1 MEFILHKTRLD
12 GAEINKSLLALKECI
27 RALDQEKKHTPFRG
41 SKLTMVLRDSFTG
54 NCKTMMIAN
63 VSPCLSCSEHTLNT
77 LRYADRVKELRKE
90 RNDKDLL
97 AKEEKDPSEV
107 LAQMLMMP
115 RQHTKTVKYN
125 LEVKKNLGIQIDK
138 DNKIVSGNAQNAN
151 NQAAKGPLHI
161 NQLINSKNFVIS
173 KDKNNNN
180 MAENINKN
188 YNDNNNYN
196 QKNNN
201 NQYGSQKSYDDNM
214 LFNNN
219 IYMNLNNNIKEN
231 QKGTRTNSA
240 KTPNPN
246 NFNAPDLMRQDNNNG
261 VYNNYAKNQVKN
273 NLATNNQEQR
283 SNNNL
288 ILANVNNQMNNL
300 NVNQNNFEGE
310 IDFDNYI
317 SKYSFSA
324 IRSEDDFQKLSNE
337 HEKLINNIL
346 QEEEEFIQLHKNH
359 IDEVVDLV
367 KQVF

>member
-1 MEFILHKTRLD
+1 
-12 GAEINKSLLALKECI
+12 
-27 RALDQEKKHTPFRG
+27 
-41 SKLTMVLRDSFTG
+41 
-54 NCKTMMIAN
+54 MMIAN

-90 RNDKDLL
+90 RNEKEFL
-97 AKEEKDPSEV
+97 AKEDKDPSEV

-138 DNKIVSGNAQNAN
+138 DNKIVSGNMLNAN
-151 NQAAKGPLHI
+151 NQGGKGPLHI
-161 NQLINSKNFVIS
+161 NQLINSKNFIIP
-173 KDKNNNN
+173 KDKNNN
-180 MAENINKN
+180 AGENINKN
-188 YNDNNNYN
+188 FNDNNNNYN

-201 NQYGSQKSYDDNM
+201 NYYGSQKSYDDNV
-214 LFNNN
+214 LPNNN
-219 IYMNLNNNIKEN
+219 NNYMNLNNNNIKEN
-231 QKGTRTNSA
+231 QKALRQNSA

-246 NFNAPDLMRQDNNNG
+246 NFNVPEIMRQENNNG
-261 VYNNYAKNQVKN
+261 VYNNYVKNQGKN
-273 NLATNNQEQR
+273 KLASNNHGTK

-300 NVNQNNFEGE
+300 NLNQNNFEGE
-310 IDFDNYI
+310 IDFDNYV
-317 SKYSFSA
+317 SKYSYSA
-324 IRSEDDFQKLSNE
+324 IRSEDDFQKLSND

-367 KQVF
+367 KQVIFSPLFY

>member
-1 MEFILHKTRLD
+1 
-12 GAEINKSLLALKECI
+12 LALKECI

-90 RNDKDLL
+90 RNEKEFY
-97 AKEEKDPSEV
+97 AKEDKDPSEV

-138 DNKIVSGNAQNAN
+138 DNKVISGNMQNAN
-151 NQAAKGPLHI
+151 NQPSKGPLHI
-161 NQLINSKNFVIS
+161 NQLINNKNFVIQN
-173 KDKNNNN
+173 DRNNN
-180 MAENINKN
+180 AVENINKN
-188 YNDNNNYN
+188 YNDINNA
-196 QKNNN
+196 KNHNIN
-201 NQYGSQKSYDDNM
+201 YGSQKSYDDNM
-214 LFNNN
+214 LPSNNN
-219 IYMNLNNNIKEN
+219 NYMNLNNNIKEN
-231 QKGTRTNSA
+231 QKGLRHNSA

-246 NFNAPDLMRQDNNNG
+246 NFNTPELMRNENNNG
-261 VYNNYAKNQVKN
+261 FNNNIIKNQGKN
-273 NLATNNQEQR
+273 NLASNNQGSR

-288 ILANVNNQMNNL
+288 ILANVANQMNNI
-300 NVNQNNFEGE
+300 NQNKLEGE
-310 IDFDNYI
+310 IDFDNYV
-317 SKYSFSA
+317 SKYSYSA
-324 IRSEDDFQKLSNE
+324 IRSEDDFQKLSND

-359 IDEVVDLV
+359 IDDVVDLV
-367 KQVF
+367 KQVIILIFLKFFINFN

>member
-1 MEFILHKTRLD
+1 M
-12 GAEINKSLLALKECI
+12 ALKECI

-90 RNDKDLL
+90 RNEKDFL

-138 DNKIVSGNAQNAN
+138 DNKIVSGNMQNAN
-151 NQAAKGPLHI
+151 NQGAKGPMHI
-161 NQLINSKNFVIS
+161 NQLINSKNFVIPNN
-173 KDKNNNN
+173 KNNS
-180 MAENINKN
+180 AVENINKN
-188 YNDNNNYN
+188 FNDNNNIYN
-196 QKNNN
+196 AKNNN
-201 NQYGSQKSYDDNM
+201 NYGSQKSYDDNM
-214 LFNNN
+214 LPNNN
-219 IYMNLNNNIKEN
+219 NNYMNLNNNIKEN
-231 QKGTRTNSA
+231 QKGLRHNSA

-246 NFNAPDLMRQDNNNG
+246 NFNVPEIMRQENNNG
-261 VYNNYAKNQVKN
+261 VYSNNIKSQGKN
-273 NLATNNQEQR
+273 NSASNNNQGTKA
-283 SNNNL
+283 NNNL
-288 ILANVNNQMNNL
+288 ILANVNNHMNNL
-300 NVNQNNFEGE
+300 NLNQNNFEGE
-310 IDFDNYI
+310 MDFDNFV
-317 SKYSFSA
+317 SKYSYSA

-359 IDEVVDLV
+359 IDDVVDLV
-367 KQVF
+367 KQVFFFFFFIFFLFILNFLN